1 MAAWVCK
8 GCTAIFSVGAA
19 RCPQCGSKKW
29 VEQGAKGDPTLT
41 APATED
47 VDEVEED
54 EDDEEIDAADED
66 EG

>member
-8 GCTAIFSVGAA
+8 PCHTVYSVGAPG
-19 RCPQCGSKKW
+19 CPQCGSKKW
-29 VEQGAKGDPTLT
+29 VEQGAKGDPTLV
-41 APATED
+41 AAVVDE

-54 EDDEEIDAADED
+54 LEVDDEAEV